1 MKKIGK
7 IFMKIEELADYLHV
21 SRFAVC
27 WWKQKKGLT
36 FYRLNN
42 GKVYIIIDEKH
53 LPIDPK

>member
-7 IFMKIEELADYLHV
+7 ILMKKEELAKFLHI
-21 SRFAVC
+21 SKKALC
-27 WWKQKKGLT
+27 WWIQKKGLI